1 MALDP
6 NISLGV
12 RGAQINDPLDTVG
25 KAVAL
30 SNALANG
37 KAQQQQQQYTAEA
50 LKRVQMQNTQAQKA
64 QAAEDDFAGIRRET
78 NGNIDQA
85 LDLYEKRG
93 GNPTYI
99 AKMKEDQAKAVK
111 ALSDAHTA
119 QWNEIDKKTDIIAND
134 FGGIVQDKDPTKMVQ
149 RAADKTQEYVQSGLL
164 TPEQGKQHLAELQAQ
179 GPAAVQ
185 GWYDEAS
192 TFKHLKDKA
201 AADRAAA
208 DEARKVETHNL
219 DVANKTADLSDKYMK
234 EAGVFPESDAQSQT
248 ADYKNYLKDKG
259 EGFKG
264 TFDAWQNRDANRRR
278 TVVQNFAPGLA
289 PGQQNTKLSGDD
301 FLKTLPSG
309 TAAQI
314 KAIAEGKS
322 GIPSASSRSQAAQS
336 IRDAVFQYDPTFSE
350 QRAQVRK
357 AFTTGPDAKN
367 LGSLNT
373 AIVHLGRLGDAADA
387 LNNGTFTPANEV
399 FNYIKDKFGSEAT
412 TNFALLRDAV
422 AGEVAGALKGN
433 ATDIEIEKI
442 GKSIRAANS
451 PAQMKGV
458 VDEGM
463 SVLRDKANTYD
474 ERFHREN
481 ADDPWSPILPSA
493 KAALDKH
500 GSVAKAKGDGLKPT
514 HRFNPATGKADPI

>member
-1 MALDP
+1 MIDP
-6 NISLGV
+6 SISLGV

-37 KAQQQQQQYTAEA
+37 KAQQQQQQINAEQ

-149 RAADKTQEYVQSGLL
+149 RAADKTREYVQNGLL

-201 AADRAAA
+201 TVEREAAKAQRDAESGQRQALLDEATLTGKNLENTGQKPIQPADQRAIDAANETARHNREQERISGIRENREQRALDMRTKGSLGVLSDSQKSISQKVAEGDISFEQLSRLPDKEAIMAGAIEINPELTRNTFATKKAFTDPASKQSQNLGTISRIVGHIGRFEKNSEDLGVSPSMLIGKSLSGGAAA
-208 DEARKVETHNL
+208 
-219 DVANKTADLSDKYMK
+219 VANDAHAI
-234 EAGVFPESDAQSQT
+234 AGE
-248 ADYKNYLKDKG
+248 L
-259 EGFKG
+259 E
-264 TFDAWQNRDANRRR
+264 
-278 TVVQNFAPGLA
+278 
-289 PGQQNTKLSGDD
+289 KLVSGGVG
-301 FLKTLPSG
+301 SVG
-309 TAAQI
+309 QI
-314 KAIAEGKS
+314 KAWQEELK
-322 GIPSASSRSQAAQS
+322 SSRPG
-336 IRDAVFQYDPTFSE
+336 I
-350 QRAQVRK
+350 RK
-357 AFTTGPDAKN
+357 AAIDEISQ
-367 LGSLNT
+367 LIGSQ
-373 AIVHLGRLGDAADA
+373 
-387 LNNGTFTPANEV
+387 
-399 FNYIKDKFGSEAT
+399 Y
-412 TNFALLRDAV
+412 
-422 AGEVAGALKGN
+422 
-433 ATDIEIEKI
+433 
-442 GKSIRAANS
+442 
-451 PAQMKGV
+451 
-458 VDEGM
+458 EGM
-463 SVLRDKANTYD
+463 QQTYKA
-474 ERFHREN
+474 
-481 ADDPWSPILPSA
+481 
-493 KAALDKH
+493 
-500 GSVAKAKGDGLKPT
+500 G
-514 HRFNPATGKADPI
+514 TGKDLPVEKYVSPEGRKWMADKGIAGVKSAVGVGDPLGIRPK